1 MSDTNPSH
9 TQQRQRPRREMASME
24 TIRCRLSELRQIISA
39 SDIQQL
45 SNMAVEWGGADVII
59 SAIRDERIDRFLSS
73 QPIVISPQKSL
84 PMRRAVVTR
93 HAKPLSWLFFE
104 LRDLFR
110 GRLNHISKFDFYG
123 ALAQAALDY
132 LAEHP
137 EPDTCQDFLLAVVD
151 AADWF
156 CDELENSSLTQKPLR
171 NKRII

>member
-93 HAKPLSWLFFE
+93 HAKTLSWLFFA
-104 LRDLFR
+104 LRDLFS
-110 GRLNHISKFDFYG
+110 GHLNHISKYDFYG

-132 LAEHP
+132 LAEHT
-137 EPDTCQDFLLAVVD
+137 ESEAYQDLLLRVIM
-151 AADWF
+151 AADEF
-156 CDELENSSLTQKPLR
+156 CYALFNSNNLNR
-171 NKRII
+171 